1 MRFKATCLLQDV
13 VKGHERLNLAFVANL
28 FNMHPGLE
36 PPAEVNVF
44 LPHIVSCA
52 LHCSVLYWSVNI

>member
-1 MRFKATCLLQDV
+1 M

-36 PPAEVNVF
+36 PPAEVIIITLLWQVM
-44 LPHIVSCA
+44 LIM
-52 LHCSVLYWSVNI
+52 LVLEVMTSLN

>member
-1 MRFKATCLLQDV
+1 MFLKFTFPQDV

-36 PPAEVNVF
+36 PPAEVDRIF
-44 LPHIVSCA
+44 
-52 LHCSVLYWSVNI
+52 

>member
-1 MRFKATCLLQDV
+1 M

-36 PPAEVNVF
+36 PPAEEVDIEQIQETREEKVTSHGSK
-44 LPHIVSCA
+44 LVRPRCTETG
-52 LHCSVLYWSVNI
+52 